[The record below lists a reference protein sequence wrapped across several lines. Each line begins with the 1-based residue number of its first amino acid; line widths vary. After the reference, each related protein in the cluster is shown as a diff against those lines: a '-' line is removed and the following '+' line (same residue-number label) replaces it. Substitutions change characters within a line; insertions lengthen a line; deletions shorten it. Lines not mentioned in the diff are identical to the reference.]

1 MSSSKFFLLK
11 NTFKVTLQHLL
22 NVFVLFNT
30 VSFIEINLKLKI
42 DPKMF
47 TFKNL
52 EEIWKTWKNFRK
64 NEWQPCYKESV
75 QILVSL
81 AELLLHNFCSFCK
94 ITKIYNQD
102 KKHRFEASFFI
113 NIAKVKLCKKY
124 VLAFLIY
131 RTNIYF

>member
-1 MSSSKFFLLK
+1 MTQKIYHINNIILSSSKNFLLK

-52 EEIWKTWKNFRK
+52 EEIWKTWKKFRK
-64 NEWQPCYKESV
+64 NEWQPCKYEQFNKKV
-75 QILVSL
+75 CNIFIYVKILHL
-81 AELLLHNFCSFCK
+81 KF
-94 ITKIYNQD
+94 
-102 KKHRFEASFFI
+102 
-113 NIAKVKLCKKY
+113 
-124 VLAFLIY
+124 
-131 RTNIYF
+131 